1 MRIRLDDGLKE
12 PHEDGERNDAVIKP
26 CPRVT
31 QQHAPVCVRAE
42 REVAR
47 VNEQHENGGRLD
59 HGNQAT
65 VELVNEHG
73 EVDDG
78 RKQLPRLPS
87 YRLGE
92 AAATLTRAQ
101 PRSDTTSG
109 LHGPKCALTLEGGS
123 PILDDERLGTK
134 RRRMGRDLDTK
145 QRTTFFA

>member
-1 MRIRLDDGLKE
+1 MLARLHLSQEEEEDANRAHPAQEHDQPTKARAHVLSTRHMRIRLDDGLKE

-109 LHGPKCALTLEGGS
+109 LHGP
-123 PILDDERLGTK
+123 
-134 RRRMGRDLDTK
+134 
-145 QRTTFFA
+145 